1 MIKTARKIQRT
12 TKKMVDDVLLKIVGM
27 RVLERA
33 KAMTESLKKEKPKK
47 TAQKKAKKKTAQ
59 KKVVKKASKKVIRR

>member
-1 MIKTARKIQRT
+1 MIKTAKKIQKT

-33 KAMTESLKKEKPKK
+33 KTMTEALKKEKKSSKK
-47 TAQKKAKKKTAQ
+47 ISK
-59 KKVVKKASKKVIRR
+59 KKVVKKSAGKKKTAKK

>member
-1 MIKTARKIQRT
+1 MIKAAKKIQKT

-33 KAMTESLKKEKPKK
+33 KTMTESLKREKKSSKK
-47 TAQKKAKKKTAQ
+47 TSKKKVV
-59 KKVVKKASKKVIRR
+59 KKVVKKASAGKKTAKK